1 MPRSIIMA
9 RVAQETRAGNNVLL
23 GARQKFLRVHADSPH
38 VHSLVEVLNS
48 PEVHSSR

>member
-23 GARQKFLRVHADSPH
+23 GARQKFLRVHADSPY